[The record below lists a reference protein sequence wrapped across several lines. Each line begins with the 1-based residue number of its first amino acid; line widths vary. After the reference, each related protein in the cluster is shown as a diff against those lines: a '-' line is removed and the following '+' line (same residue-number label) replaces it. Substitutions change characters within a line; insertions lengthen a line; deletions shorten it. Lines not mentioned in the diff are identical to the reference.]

1 MHCKLSLPLIPR
13 AVADLFAVTYRT
25 QLLPYLSSY
34 NQSHAVQAEL
44 ARCQRTEPC
53 ECLCTI
59 SSWCFNCSSSPL
71 VPNTTSCPLRVG
83 RQRKA
88 VLLCCSLGWAH
99 EVPCSPCSMCILL
112 SPTHLLPFQNPC
124 CRFIRIVGFVMLGF
138 FSLFFFFLL
147 KMYPCTCKLKGIMN
161 FSLWGQTNVMLC
173 ALRVVALLTFCF
185 PNNSWFSI
193 LLPFSLLLAIC
204 LQKQTG
210 KPGK

>member
-1 MHCKLSLPLIPR
+1 MWLSDPAQLSQTAACVQSERWKYFVLMEWDSGCVCIWSAENMHCKLSLPLIPR

-138 FSLFFFFLL
+138 FSLFFS
-147 KMYPCTCKLKGIMN
+147 C
-161 FSLWGQTNVMLC
+161 
-173 ALRVVALLTFCF
+173 
-185 PNNSWFSI
+185 
-193 LLPFSLLLAIC
+193 
-204 LQKQTG
+204 
-210 KPGK
+210 